1 MVEFRSKMILL
12 KQTGVSSVNFCFV
25 KGDSMPKRPLE
36 SLGVIVRDNR
46 GHQKLRETAKAI
58 GIGPAT
64 LMRVE
69 SGRIPDVETFGK
81 ICVWLKKDPAEFL
94 GFDIGLRKVPSI
106 EQPISTITAHFKA
119 DQTPKPETVKALA
132 QMVLIA
138 MSTQPGLSEPEI

>member
-1 MVEFRSKMILL
+1 
-12 KQTGVSSVNFCFV
+12 
-25 KGDSMPKRPLE
+25 MPKRPLE

-94 GFDIGLRKVPSI
+94 GFDIGLRKVASTEKPV
-106 EQPISTITAHFKA
+106 STIAAHFKA
-119 DQTPKPETVKALA
+119 DQTPKPATVKALA

>member
-1 MVEFRSKMILL
+1 M
-12 KQTGVSSVNFCFV
+12 T
-25 KGDSMPKRPLE
+25 KRPLE
-36 SLGVIVRDNR
+36 SLGVIVREKR
-46 GHQKLRETAKAI
+46 AHRKLRETATEI

-81 ICVWLKKDPAEFL
+81 ICKWLKKDPAEFL
-94 GFDIGLRKVPSI
+94 GFDVGLRKAAPA

-119 DQTPKPETVKALA
+119 DKTPKPETVKALV

-138 MSTQPGLSEPEI
+138 MSTQPGLSEPET